1 MVLMNRYAVK
11 SWRFDTASSRCP
23 DASTFNYGIII
34 AILPGTPVFGPKQDD
49 RVHSLGVF
57 KIMDR

>member
-1 MVLMNRYAVK
+1 MPPAKFRPDRHPTLTEFLRRYHQPA
-11 SWRFDTASSRCP
+11 P
-23 DASTFNYGIII
+23 I
-34 AILPGTPVFGPKQDD
+34 GTPVFGPKQDD